1 MIQQIGLDSS
11 KEQFSYDNEKHIN
24 IGLDSN
30 QGLLPVDGASS
41 ILNEYEQ
48 YYREY
53 DSSNKYRLIFSIN
66 PICSNVLFNNLT
78 EIVYKEGS
86 PECIFFNGK
95 NTDISG
101 ISGLTTLSDYQKMT
115 GRGLSIDRYD
125 LIRDT
130 AYSHKEIGPLVY
142 HCGCDIFNNHTLRS
156 KDFVIVNKLKKWGN
170 GVEDVLKRDFNTL
183 SDYMRNNDGDIIED
197 IKLNSTNS
205 NTTFKKHLYTVNT
218 IDNFVQ
224 AMDNNLIE
232 ENGWFGFKNPVS
244 ININNVSIDGGK
256 TKFCVNKCMNNNK
269 PGEFIDMYPDRSLY
283 SIIPKYNKYR
293 DRLEENW
300 VYCLTYPYTSV
311 DVETINTYEGLNSLK
326 CTIVGITDIDLK
338 QYNTIITFR
347 TSVKHNLSI
356 SNRIKIAVY
365 DKSSKTYNETTATI
379 QIISI
384 GMSGYDANHYF
395 SVRVDDLIPILGKY
409 ADTDE
414 VVKLSG
420 NLLKDKL
427 EFRFA
432 KYVNGVRCKYYFRKF
447 RKLPNFKHS
456 GIFQDDSITDND
468 IVKVLKQKSKQFN
481 SSLNK
486 LAFAENIYS
495 DKIGE
500 IVFNEEVDVTGIK
513 DNLGRDLSEIYLSI
527 FKTNYGHNEWY
538 KDGSYGSDKVE
549 FSHCFGKITSG
560 IDMSN
565 SDKDYN
571 IHTIHN
577 IVGENRPSYIPS
589 PGEALED
596 DITIDSDD
604 YLGDLVEL
612 SLFNLNETVLEDIYH
627 RFNTVQREFNTVQRE
642 IDDNYFATLYYDD
655 IMYDDFDIDNSEG
668 LNTFTVEKRIYN
680 LTDKNNPNDQKPAN
694 MMAEGY
700 YYKPHYRIQLKKFSE
715 EVNVGTDQKIIYDP
729 KKVERS
735 GDTYVIITS
744 KNYYLTINEKVV
756 LYDKKTL
763 EKYSGVIIAVN
774 GPAFNIITLKTLD
787 TQKDLSDLFIFK
799 INPLK
804 PSIAYSLDDGT
815 GRYIWRNFSS
825 ITDLDMDDTL
835 YNRPFT
841 NGAHYIYDSI
851 DLFLRRQDPDGIYKL
866 RTGDGTMPIS
876 MMNLVIE
883 GNYKDIDKF
892 DYIEASDD
900 VC

>member
-1 MIQQIGLDSS
+1 
-11 KEQFSYDNEKHIN
+11 
-24 IGLDSN
+24 
-30 QGLLPVDGASS
+30 
-41 ILNEYEQ
+41 
-48 YYREY
+48 
-53 DSSNKYRLIFSIN
+53 
-66 PICSNVLFNNLT
+66 
-78 EIVYKEGS
+78 
-86 PECIFFNGK
+86 
-95 NTDISG
+95 
-101 ISGLTTLSDYQKMT
+101 
-115 GRGLSIDRYD
+115 
-125 LIRDT
+125 
-130 AYSHKEIGPLVY
+130 
-142 HCGCDIFNNHTLRS
+142 
-156 KDFVIVNKLKKWGN
+156 
-170 GVEDVLKRDFNTL
+170 
-183 SDYMRNNDGDIIED
+183 
-197 IKLNSTNS
+197 
-205 NTTFKKHLYTVNT
+205 
-218 IDNFVQ
+218 
-224 AMDNNLIE
+224 
-232 ENGWFGFKNPVS
+232 
-244 ININNVSIDGGK
+244 
-256 TKFCVNKCMNNNK
+256 
-269 PGEFIDMYPDRSLY
+269 
-283 SIIPKYNKYR
+283 
-293 DRLEENW
+293 
-300 VYCLTYPYTSV
+300 
-311 DVETINTYEGLNSLK
+311 
-326 CTIVGITDIDLK
+326 
-338 QYNTIITFR
+338 
-347 TSVKHNLSI
+347 
-356 SNRIKIAVY
+356 
-365 DKSSKTYNETTATI
+365 
-379 QIISI
+379 
-384 GMSGYDANHYF
+384 
-395 SVRVDDLIPILGKY
+395 
-409 ADTDE
+409 
-414 VVKLSG
+414 
-420 NLLKDKL
+420 
-427 EFRFA
+427 
-432 KYVNGVRCKYYFRKF
+432 
-447 RKLPNFKHS
+447 
-456 GIFQDDSITDND
+456 
-468 IVKVLKQKSKQFN
+468 
-481 SSLNK
+481 
-486 LAFAENIYS
+486 
-495 DKIGE
+495 
-500 IVFNEEVDVTGIK
+500 
-513 DNLGRDLSEIYLSI
+513 
-527 FKTNYGHNEWY
+527 
-538 KDGSYGSDKVE
+538 
-549 FSHCFGKITSG
+549 
-560 IDMSN
+560 MSN

-735 GDTYVIITS
+735 GNTYVIITS

-825 ITDLDMDDTL
+825 ITDLDIDDPL